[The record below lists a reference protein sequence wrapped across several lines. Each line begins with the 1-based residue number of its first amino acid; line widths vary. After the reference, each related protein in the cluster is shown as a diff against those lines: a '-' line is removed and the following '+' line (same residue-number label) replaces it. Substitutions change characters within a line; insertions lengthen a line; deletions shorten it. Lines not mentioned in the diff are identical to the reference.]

1 MDCFTWIRI
10 GKLRRRIR
18 VDDGY
23 RNDGTS
29 VLDVWKKKKKGQMLL
44 MGAGSIKECVIVG
57 SNICNCREKEKEN
70 SIVQCEN

>member
-29 VLDVWKKKKKGQMLL
+29 VLDVWKKKKKKGTDATDGRWQH
-44 MGAGSIKECVIVG
+44 
-57 SNICNCREKEKEN
+57 
-70 SIVQCEN
+70 